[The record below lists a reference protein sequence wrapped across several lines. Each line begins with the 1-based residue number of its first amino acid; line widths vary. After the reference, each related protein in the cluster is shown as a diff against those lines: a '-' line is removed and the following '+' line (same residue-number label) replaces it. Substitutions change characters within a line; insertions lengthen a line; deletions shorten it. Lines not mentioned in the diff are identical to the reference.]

1 MEKRKDKR
9 FKKRELIR
17 IDNKAGML
25 LDISE
30 DGLKVALSSLPTQRK
45 ISIRLHLG
53 DKEFSL
59 NGTIRWIKK
68 TFSAQGANELGIR
81 IDNPPADYSHALSK
95 IFGPSVLI

>member
-1 MEKRKDKR
+1 VEKRKDKR

-30 DGLKVALSSLPTQRK
+30 DGLKVALSSLPTQRR
-45 ISIRLHLG
+45 ISILIHLG
-53 DKEFSL
+53 DNEFSL
-59 NGTIRWIKK
+59 QGTIRWIKK

-81 IDNPPADYSHALSK
+81 IDNPPSEYSSTLAKL
-95 IFGPSVLI
+95 FGPSVIT